1 VVLKAYWPG
10 QVHKSDVGA
19 VRTNL
24 HGREAVRDAYRGFVR
39 DFGDR
44 LTGVVVQPQASP
56 GTELFAG
63 MVQDQVFGPLVLFGM
78 GGTAVDLLNDR
89 AARLAPLTTTDIRTL
104 LTSPH
109 GAPLLFGYRGAP
121 PADLDALEDLLSR
134 LSALASDLPQLTDV
148 DLNPVIASKSGIT
161 CVDARLRLEPRPT
174 PDPYLRRLRRL
185 PDTHQE

>member
-1 VVLKAYWPG
+1 
-10 QVHKSDVGA
+10 
-19 VRTNL
+19 
-24 HGREAVRDAYRGFVR
+24 
-39 DFGDR
+39 
-44 LTGVVVQPQASP
+44 
-56 GTELFAG
+56 